1 MEAVAMVGDR
11 TRLRRL
17 LRTLLPALSF
27 AIVLGAIASLNPRA
41 ISYFGFS
48 LMLNLAVPIMLATV
62 AQMFVM
68 CGNDLDLSMG
78 PFVGVAGCVAA
89 TFLNDTPLLGIA
101 MLAGCIAVYAGLGA
115 LIELRRLPSV
125 IVTLGMSFVWQGLA
139 VLVLP
144 QPGGAVPEWLAD
156 LMAVK
161 PPLVPLPVIA
171 AIATALGSHF
181 FLMDTRYG
189 ALLRGAGG
197 NPASVRRA
205 GWSLLAAKMT
215 LFGLAG
221 FFGVL
226 SGLSLVGIASS
237 ADANIGNGYTLLSI
251 AGAILGGSE
260 FTGGRVSP
268 VGAVIGSLTLTLA
281 TSSLLTFM
289 QIPPDWQIGA
299 NGVILIVVLAA
310 RALIG
315 RGASVSEGR
324 DA

>member
-1 MEAVAMVGDR
+1 MAAARGVLDDYA
-11 TRLRRL
+11 RLGGL
-17 LRTLLPALSF
+17 LRALLPALSLC
-27 AIVLGAIASLNPRA
+27 IVLGAIASLNPRA
-41 ISYFGFS
+41 ISYLGFS

-68 CGNDLDLSMG
+68 CGNDLDLSIG
-78 PFVGVAGCVAA
+78 PFVSFVGCVAA
-89 TFLNDTPLLGIA
+89 TFLNDTPLLGAAI
-101 MLAGCIAVYAGLGA
+101 LVGGIAVYAGLGA
-115 LIELRRLPSV
+115 LIHLRRLPSV

-144 QPGGAVPEWLAD
+144 QPGGTTPEWLIDA
-156 LMAVK
+156 MALK

-171 AIATALGSHF
+171 AVIIAIAGHL
-181 FLMDTRYG
+181 FLMETPYG
-189 ALLRGAGG
+189 AILRGAGG

-205 GWSLLAAKMT
+205 GWSLLAVKMV

-221 FFGVL
+221 LFGVL
-226 SGLSLVGIASS
+226 SGLTLIGVATS

-281 TSSLLTFM
+281 ASPLLTFM
-289 QIPPDWQIGA
+289 QIPQDWQIGA
-299 NGVILIVVLAA
+299 NGVILIIVLAA

-315 RGASVSEGR
+315 RGAGGR